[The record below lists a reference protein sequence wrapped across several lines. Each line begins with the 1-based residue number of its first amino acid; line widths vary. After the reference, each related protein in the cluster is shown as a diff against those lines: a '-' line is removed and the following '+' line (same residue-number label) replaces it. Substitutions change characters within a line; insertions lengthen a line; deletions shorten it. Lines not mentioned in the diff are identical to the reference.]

1 MNSCKIEYA
10 VKRRCTNKKVA
21 LTAHIIKTISIGM
34 LCYCY
39 VYHVG
44 LVGAT

>member
-21 LTAHIIKTISIGM
+21 LTSHIIKTISIGM

-39 VYHVG
+39 VI
-44 LVGAT
+44 AMSIM